1 MSCYDGDWAGTLATT
16 SHSALGCEASGGCE
30 LRGDARGERVLSA
43 TRRTDCARRRPPS
56 SSHPNIA
63 AQLGERSAGH
73 PAQAMRAARRVAAI
87 DSAAATCCRA
97 TTHSSTCSLMELAS
111 AITASLVVDEDGAL
125 LHRAA
130 RYRRGVDR
138 LLAGRADRAE
148 RLGHQFTLCAL
159 RGRTRATRHL
169 HRRSPPR
176 QGAPRSRTGGGAK
189 WRALNRDGRPAF
201 QRPTRLSSGR
211 PRHAERPTA
220 RPRSPAGASAW
231 PRPILHD
238 VRPRAGDR
246 RPRWRWGAPPRRAL
260 AAAPRPAL
268 RAASPRSAPP
278 NIRDEEV
285 QFFIA
290 SIAVRVPL
298 LGVRLPRPRIC

>member
-1 MSCYDGDWAGTLATT
+1 MSASSSGCRRSTGKPATDDDSVCCYAGDWAGTLATT

-56 SSHPNIA
+56 SSHP
-63 AQLGERSAGH
+63 EYR
-73 PAQAMRAARRVAAI
+73 RAARRALGRTSETN
-87 DSAAATCCRA
+87 DS
-97 TTHSSTCSLMELAS
+97 SSETRRRHRFGSCHVLPCDNAQQHVQLMELAS

-130 RYRRGVDR
+130 RYRRGVAR

-220 RPRSPAGASAW
+220 RPRSPAGASAC
-231 PRPILHD
+231 RE
-238 VRPRAGDR
+238 
-246 RPRWRWGAPPRRAL
+246 
-260 AAAPRPAL
+260 
-268 RAASPRSAPP
+268 AS
-278 NIRDEEV
+278 
-285 QFFIA
+285 
-290 SIAVRVPL
+290 
-298 LGVRLPRPRIC
+298 